1 MKEET
6 KMTNDLLL
14 AINELDLDIDKVT
27 ENIDGSID
35 YQGDVDISG
44 MRLDKIPL
52 TFNSVFGNFDC
63 SDNELTTLKGCPKFF
78 DGDFYCYLN
87 QLSELRYGPKIV
99 CGNYICSGNKLKS
112 LFGSPNEVNGDFVCS
127 NNLLKNLKN
136 CPDIIN
142 GNFIVIDN
150 QITNSIYLPK
160 IIKYNFIHDI
170 RVHEKYIENFTF
182 IGINDYNQSANKLTE
197 LTEEE
202 LGILGD
208 YDPNSIFIETDG
220 DAE

>member
-1 MKEET
+1 M
-6 KMTNDLLL
+6 MNDLLL

-52 TFNSVFGNFDC
+52 KFNNVFGNFDC
-63 SDNELTTLKGCPKFF
+63 SDNELTTLKGCPKFV

-112 LFGSPNEVNGDFVCS
+112 LLGSPKEVNGDFVCS
-127 NNLLKNLKN
+127 NNLLTSLKYT
-136 CPDIIN
+136 PDIVQ
-142 GNFIVIDN
+142 GNFICNYNNIRS
-150 QITNSIYLPK
+150 TLFLPK
-160 IIKYNFIHDI
+160 IVEKSFLHDI
-170 RVHEKYIENFTF
+170 PVDNKYVQNFSY
-182 IGINDYNQSANKLTE
+182 IGLHCQNGSMDDFTQTP
-197 LTEEE
+197 EE
-202 LGILGD
+202 IASLGD
-208 YDPNSIFIETDG
+208 YDPESIFIEEDYDTN
-220 DAE
+220 E